1 MNLAP
6 GITLERAYT
15 VTYDLTA
22 AALSEADGS
31 DTVALP
37 AVWSTPDMI
46 GKMDVVAAA
55 LVAPH
60 LPDGQI
66 SVAARNEISHL
77 AATPVGMRV
86 RVRATLDVVD
96 GRKLIFAVEAVDELE
111 RVGEGFHI
119 RYVVDRARFE
129 SRVAGKAQP

>member
-6 GITLERAYT
+6 GMTLERSYT

-22 AALSEADGS
+22 AALVEADGS
-31 DTVALP
+31 ETFALP

-46 GKMDVVAAA
+46 GKMEVVAAA

-66 SVAARNEISHL
+66 SVGARNEISHL
-77 AATPVGMRV
+77 AATPVGMTV
-86 RVRATLDVVD
+86 RVRATLDTID
-96 GRKLIFAVEAVDELE
+96 GRKLIFAVEAVDEVE
-111 RVGEGFHI
+111 KVGQGFHI

-129 SRVAGKAQP
+129 SRLAVKAPG